1 MSFRQTTLVLVIAG
15 AAFPV
20 FAQNGGTWYPGEVGF
35 VPGMAKSYLTREQV
49 RQDLANFLRDGGRV
63 AAGELGAVVPPV
75 RGAVGP
81 VNTNILGDAPGQ
93 IPSVTPA
100 DERMLKDASRL

>member
-1 MSFRQTTLVLVIAG
+1 MSFRQTTLALIVAG

-20 FAQNGGTWYPGEVGF
+20 VAQSGGTWYPGEIGF
-35 VPGMAKSYLTREQV
+35 VPDAAKSYLTREQV
-49 RQDLANFLRDGGRV
+49 QQDLADFIRDGGRV

-75 RGAVGP
+75 RGVAGP
-81 VNTNILGDAPGQ
+81 VNTTILGDAPRQ
-93 IPSVTPA
+93 VPSVTPA